1 MFSEEDVVVDVADVS
16 KRYEMYA
23 LPRNRLKQF
32 ILPRVRKVVGAAE
45 RHYYDEFWALRNV
58 SLQVRRG
65 ESIGILGRN
74 GSGKSTLLQIITG
87 TLAPTVGEVRT
98 RGRIAALL
106 ELGSGFNPDF
116 SGRENIFLN
125 GALLGLSHDE
135 IAEKFDAIASFADI
149 GEHLDQPVKTY
160 SSGML
165 VRLAF
170 SVQVQVVPDI
180 LIVDEALA
188 VGDALFQKRCFQR
201 IEKLV
206 SDGMSLLFVSHDQ
219 ESIRTLTNRCLLLSH
234 GSQLA
239 WGPSSDVVFQ
249 YRKLLHAEEAD
260 YFSALTQHLQDQA
273 ASSAQPDQAE
283 TVEARDV
290 GEAPTSLKGMAGSDR
305 LAFGDGGVTIV
316 SVTTLDET
324 GEPTNVFYP
333 GSRLRIRLICQ
344 SEITTDKLCVGVRIR
359 NKEGMKIYSWGT
371 LNQDMHIRAM
381 GVPSDVFWKRV
392 IKKGERFE
400 VTLECDCNLGV
411 NLYEIQGYVSYEETP
426 DYLSQRLLHW
436 VDEAAFFRVL
446 MKNDEYF
453 FGGIV
458 DLKMHAGW

>member
-1 MFSEEDVVVDVADVS
+1 MFSEEEVIVDVTDVS

-32 ILPRVRKVVGAAE
+32 ILPRARRFVGASE

-87 TLAPTVGEVRT
+87 TLAPTTGEVRT

-125 GALLGLSHDE
+125 GALLGLSHEE
-135 IAEKFDAIASFADI
+135 ISDKFDAIASFADI

-170 SVQVQVVPDI
+170 SVQVQVMPDI

-201 IEKLV
+201 LEKLV

-219 ESIRTLTNRCLLLSH
+219 ESIRTLTNRCLLLNH
-234 GSQLA
+234 GNQVA

-249 YRKLLHAEEAD
+249 YRKLLHAEEAE
-260 YFSALTQHLQDQA
+260 YFSELTQRLQGEA
-273 ASSAQPDQAE
+273 ASATHVLDEHATPTDSA
-283 TVEARDV
+283 
-290 GEAPTSLKGMAGSDR
+290 GELAPVAGMTGSDR
-305 LAFGDGGVTIV
+305 LTFGDGGVKIV
-316 SVTTLDET
+316 SVTTLDERD
-324 GEPTNVFYP
+324 EPTNVFYP
-333 GSRLRIRLICQ
+333 GSRLRVRLVCQ
-344 SEITTDKLCVGVRIR
+344 SEITTDKLSVGIRLR
-359 NKEGMKIYSWGT
+359 NKEGMKLYSWGT

-381 GVPSDVFWKRV
+381 GLHSEVFWKRV

-453 FGGIV
+453 FGGIL
-458 DLKMHAGW
+458 DLKMIANW